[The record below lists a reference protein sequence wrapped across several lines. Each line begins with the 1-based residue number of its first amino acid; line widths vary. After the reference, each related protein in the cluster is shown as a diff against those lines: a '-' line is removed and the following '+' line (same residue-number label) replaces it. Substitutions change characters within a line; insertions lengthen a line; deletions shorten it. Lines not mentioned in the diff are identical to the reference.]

1 MSATEF
7 LVKNKDAAWKQA
19 WKFRM
24 AIVYCFLFS
33 VNSLLTTLIASLVN
47 ADWSAM
53 NTQSKLLLYFVVGA
67 NWTGTMLAFMSK
79 NSKKLEDGDL
89 PDDTTSTVTTTGT
102 PVKPINR

>member
-1 MSATEF
+1 MSAQDVT
-7 LVKNKDAAWKQA
+7 NTIATGGKQL

-24 AIVYCFLFS
+24 AILYCVLFS
-33 VNSLLTTLIASLVN
+33 INSLLTTLIASLVN
-47 ADWSAM
+47 ADWSVM
-53 NTQSKLLLYFVVGA
+53 NGQSRLLLYFVVGA

-89 PDDTTSTVTTTGT
+89 PDDTSVTITTTGT